1 MFPLRLWTGA
11 KKMVA
16 SGGGWALGSPRV
28 ASGNWERMVGSI
40 ERQRT
45 AGHAGRDV
53 FSHSLEASFLD
64 LREHEREGRK
74 AAPPPPLFT
83 SASHLCDPGKWER
96 LSHGAVSTSKQ
107 REDRDRN
114 MERRQIARSEVVRS
128 ESVLLRS
135 CPVIVAIPARNESER
150 IIRCLSALAV
160 QRDGLGAPVPVGSF
174 GVLLLVNNSC
184 DETASAARRASSGLP
199 YPLAVREVQLS
210 RNATAGGARRLAME
224 EAAALIRCSS
234 IEGFLLTT
242 DADSVVS
249 PTWLSSSVR
258 HLEAGADC
266 VAGYIDAEPAE
277 IVSHG
282 ATFLSRGR
290 LEDTYLRLVAEI
302 YALCDPRDHDPWPN
316 HRVSSGASL
325 AVRLSAYDAVGG
337 MPDKA
342 VGEDGAFT
350 ALLDGRG
357 YRVRHALDV
366 TVLTSCR
373 LDGRA
378 TGGAADTMRHRR
390 DVPDAFCDDDLEPAL
405 QTLRRAAMRGFL
417 RKAHRETGRKAAL
430 RRLLGNRSHFSQ
442 HGSFADD
449 WKTVEA
455 LNPRLQRGD
464 PLRPSDLPREIA
476 KATLILKHLRAYRE
490 TKAAR
495 ADRCLREA
503 PFEPAVT

>member
-1 MFPLRLWTGA
+1 
-11 KKMVA
+11 
-16 SGGGWALGSPRV
+16 
-28 ASGNWERMVGSI
+28 
-40 ERQRT
+40 
-45 AGHAGRDV
+45 
-53 FSHSLEASFLD
+53 
-64 LREHEREGRK
+64 
-74 AAPPPPLFT
+74 
-83 SASHLCDPGKWER
+83 
-96 LSHGAVSTSKQ
+96 
-107 REDRDRN
+107 
-114 MERRQIARSEVVRS
+114 MEKRQIDRSEVVRS
-128 ESVLLRS
+128 ESVLLRA
-135 CPVIVAIPARNESER
+135 CPIIVAIPARNESER

-160 QRDGLGAPVPVGSF
+160 QRDGLGAPVPIGSF
-174 GVLLLVNNSC
+174 GVLLLVNNSS
-184 DETASAARRASSGLP
+184 DETASAARRATCGLP
-199 YPLAVREVQLS
+199 YPLAVREVHLS
-210 RNATAGGARRLAME
+210 QNATAGGARRLAME
-224 EAAALIRCSS
+224 EAAAIMRCSS
-234 IEGFLLTT
+234 IDGFLMTT

-249 PTWLSSSVR
+249 PSWLSSNAG
-258 HLEAGADC
+258 HLESGADC

-282 ATFLSRGR
+282 AAFLTRGR

-325 AVRLSAYDAVGG
+325 AVRVSAYDAVGG

-350 ALLDGRG
+350 ALLDGQG

-405 QTLRRAAMRGFL
+405 RTLRRAVMRGLL
-417 RKAHRETGRKAAL
+417 RKAHRETGREAAL
-430 RRLLGNRSHFSQ
+430 RRLLGNVSHSNPD
-442 HGSFADD
+442 GSFADD

-455 LNPRLQRGD
+455 FNPRLKRGD
-464 PLRPSDLPREIA
+464 PLRPSDLPSEIA
-476 KATLILKHLRAYRE
+476 KAMLILKHLRSYGG
-490 TKAAR
+490 TKAAQ

-503 PFEPAVT
+503 WSEPA